1 MHEGN
6 MRQILRAINKR
17 AARELPTAYKR
28 LRLIDFKWWVMPPV
42 SSSSGAMGC
51 CRTRNWVLLCEYER
65 GEAESPEYDCAGNY
79 ATLSSPD
86 ISRRRARMD
95 TAQCETK
102 IVG

>member
-1 MHEGN
+1 
-6 MRQILRAINKR
+6 MRGWKGCRLADSSPHSADTAIQDISAILRYQ
-17 AARELPTAYKR
+17 PTADR
-28 LRLIDFKWWVMPPV
+28 RIESPL
-42 SSSSGAMGC
+42 S
-51 CRTRNWVLLCEYER
+51 
-65 GEAESPEYDCAGNY
+65 SPEYDCAGNY